1 MINMSD
7 TKRITLNVDANLHKK
22 IKLIANVKGVSIN
35 DYLNQIIKDELDETD
50 VVGLINENI

>member
-1 MINMSD
+1 MSD

-22 IKLIANVKGVSIN
+22 IKLIASVKGVSIN

-50 VVGLINENI
+50 VLGLINENI